1 MILLQGHPG
10 RGGLLGVGGEQG
22 GPCRVCV
29 EPGPPEG
36 QRARSHRTRVYGCEV
51 ATFPRVLDGMSHLG
65 VMYM

>member
-51 ATFPRVLDGMSHLG
+51 AMQGHSGEAVLFKI
-65 VMYM
+65 